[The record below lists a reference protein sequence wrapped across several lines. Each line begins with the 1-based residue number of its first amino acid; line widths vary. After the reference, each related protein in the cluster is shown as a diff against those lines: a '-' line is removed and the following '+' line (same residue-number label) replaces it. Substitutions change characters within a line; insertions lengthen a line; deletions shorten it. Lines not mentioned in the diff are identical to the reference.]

1 MKEIKLSRLQKTGL
15 FFVLLVVAALI
26 GFRFHERLQLR
37 LDPEPSRAP
46 SPPAVEVIKAR
57 PEIFVEFRNFQG
69 EILADDHAIISAR
82 TTGKVIKVY
91 PRQGESV
98 SQGDLLV
105 TLDHEEQ
112 LRELDR
118 IRAAGDRIRGDFDL
132 ADKQLA
138 RQKELFDRGI
148 IPRDSLD
155 VAEHR
160 VLALR
165 AQLRENR
172 AGLEL
177 LLQRLKYVEES
188 APLDAVVQKVHVQ
201 QGELVFPGIPLVELV
216 SLMNLKAVFSVPQNE
231 VFGLMPGMPVSIE
244 IPALDYTSF
253 SSVIYSINP
262 ALEQGTRNLTATSF
276 FPGNADRVR
285 PGMAVNVLVDLQQT
299 HEAIM
304 IPDQAVQRMGT
315 QAWVYIVVDDQVHKR
330 KIEPGPSRQ
339 GLVMVLKGLDEGEL
353 VVVTPDQRLRDQSRV
368 SVIMNQDAK

>member
-15 FFVLLVVAALI
+15 FFVLLVFAVLI
-26 GFRFHERLQLR
+26 GLRFHERLQLR
-37 LDPEPSRAP
+37 LDPEPSRTVPYP
-46 SPPAVEVIKAR
+46 SVEVLEIKF
-57 PEIFVEFRNFQG
+57 ETFVESRTFQG
-69 EILADDHAIISAR
+69 EILTDDHAVISAR

-105 TLDHEEQ
+105 KLDHEEQ

-118 IRAAGDRIRGDFDL
+118 IRAAGDRIRGDLDL

-138 RQKELFDRGI
+138 RQKELFAREI

-165 AQLRENR
+165 AQLRENQ
-172 AGLEL
+172 AGLDL

-201 QGELVFPGIPLVELV
+201 QGELVSPGRPLVELV
-216 SLMNLKAVFSVPQNE
+216 SLMNLKAVFSVPQSE
-231 VFGLMPGMPVSIE
+231 AFGLMPGMPVSIE
-244 IPALDYTSF
+244 IPALDYASF
-253 SSVIYSINP
+253 SSLIHSINP
-262 ALEQGTRNLTATSF
+262 ALEPGTRNLTATAF
-276 FPGNADRVR
+276 FPGNADRAR
-285 PGMAVNVLVDLQQT
+285 PGMAVNVHVDLQQT

-315 QAWVYIVVDDQVHKR
+315 QAWVYIVLDDQVHKR
-330 KIEPGPSRQ
+330 KVEPGPSKQ

-353 VVVTPDQRLRDQSRV
+353 VVVTPDQRLKDQSQV
-368 SVIMNQDAK
+368 SVIRKQGVK

>member
-15 FFVLLVVAALI
+15 FFVLLVFAALI

-37 LDPEPSRAP
+37 LDPEPSRTP

-57 PEIFVEFRNFQG
+57 PEIFVESRTFQG
-69 EILADDHAIISAR
+69 EILADDHAVISAR

-105 TLDHEEQ
+105 RLDHEEQ

-118 IRAAGDRIRGDFDL
+118 IRAAGDRIRGDLDL

-138 RQKELFDRGI
+138 RQKELFAREI

-165 AQLRENR
+165 AQLRENQ

-188 APLDAVVQKVHVQ
+188 APFEAVVQKVHVQ
-201 QGELVFPGIPLVELV
+201 QGELVSPGIPLIELV
-216 SLMNLKAVFSVPQNE
+216 SLMNLKAFFSVPQNE
-231 VFGLMPGMPVSIE
+231 ASGLMPGMPVSIE

-253 SSVIYSINP
+253 SSLIHSINP
-262 ALEQGTRNLTATSF
+262 ALEPGTRNLTATSF
-276 FPGNADRVR
+276 FPVNADRVR
-285 PGMAVNVLVDLQQT
+285 PGMAVNVGVDLQQA

-315 QAWVYIVVDDQVHKR
+315 QAWVYVVADDQVHKR

-339 GLVMVLKGLDEGEL
+339 GQIMVLKGLDEGEL

-368 SVIMNQDAK
+368 SVIMAQDAK